1 MRDAY
6 TRLQDIQEAIENIYK
21 YTDQGKTL
29 FYQDEL
35 VQTWVV
41 RQMEIIGEAARA
53 IPQDFKE
60 LHPEIPWRQIVA
72 MRNIIAHIYFDI
84 NADRIWAVV
93 VDDLPVL
100 KTQVDA
106 VLRDMS
112 S

>member
-1 MRDAY
+1 
-6 TRLQDIQEAIENIYK
+6 
-21 YTDQGKTL
+21 
-29 FYQDEL
+29 
-35 VQTWVV
+35 
-41 RQMEIIGEAARA
+41 MEIIGEAARA

>member
-1 MRDAY
+1 MKVK
-6 TRLQDIQEAIENIYK
+6 LFS
-21 YTDQGKTL
+21 TDQGKTL

>member
-1 MRDAY
+1 M
-6 TRLQDIQEAIENIYK
+6 
-21 YTDQGKTL
+21 
-29 FYQDEL
+29 
-35 VQTWVV
+35 QTWVV